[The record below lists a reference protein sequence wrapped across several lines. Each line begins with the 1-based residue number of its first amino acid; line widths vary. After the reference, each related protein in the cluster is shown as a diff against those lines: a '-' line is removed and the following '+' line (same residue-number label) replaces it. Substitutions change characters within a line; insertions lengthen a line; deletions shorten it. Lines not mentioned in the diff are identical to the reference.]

1 MVADSARAGVS
12 HVTAQVRQMDAA
24 DLEGVMLVEVRAYDY
39 PWTKGIFLDCLRSNY
54 ECWVLEM
61 YEEIVGHAVL
71 SVGAGE
77 AHLLNVCVA
86 KEHQG
91 EGHGRVL
98 VEHMLERAR
107 LRAAEIVFLEVRAS
121 NEVAAQLYESVG
133 FNEIGK
139 RRNYYPT
146 TRGHEDARVLA
157 LQIA

>member
-1 MVADSARAGVS
+1 
-12 HVTAQVRQMDAA
+12 
-24 DLEGVMLVEVRAYDY
+24 MLVEVRAYDY
-39 PWTKGIFLDCLRSNY
+39 PWTRGIFLDCLRLNY
-54 ECWVLEM
+54 ECWVLQM

>member
-1 MVADSARAGVS
+1 
-12 HVTAQVRQMDAA
+12 
-24 DLEGVMLVEVRAYDY
+24 MLVEVRAYDY

-121 NEVAAQLYESVG
+121 NEVATQLYESVG